1 MAGQTTVTAVR
12 KRKTIM
18 KHERHSTLWVSTL
31 TVIAILLVGVLI
43 GKGWERTG
51 YASETYEDLQIFA
64 EVMAQVKKHYVEETK
79 TKDLVQGAVRGM
91 LTSLD
96 PHSSYMTPE
105 MYKEMQVETKGE
117 FGGLG
122 IQIGIK
128 ENRLTVIAPIEDTPA
143 FAAGIQAGDFITKV
157 NDDLTKDLTLME
169 AVQKMR
175 GQKGT
180 TCILTIMREGIDS
193 PLTFNLTR
201 DIIKIQSVRSTVYEG
216 TTGYIRITQFQ
227 ESTPEDLSDALESL
241 KEKEIQGLILD
252 LRNNP
257 GGLLTAAVGVSEQF
271 LESGKMVVSIKGRNG
286 RKDEYRARFNGDP
299 FQYPMIVLVNQG
311 SASASE
317 IVAAALQ
324 DWGKAVIIGK
334 TTFGKGSVQTILPLS
349 DGSGLRLTTAKY
361 YTPKGE
367 SIHSV
372 GVKPDIIVEPK
383 AVTVAQV
390 GDSKGEAP
398 GTPSASISPHPSTST
413 SFEEKTSPEGETEEE
428 KENGIPENDVQLQK
442 AMELLKTW
450 KVFKQLKPLPS

>member
-1 MAGQTTVTAVR
+1 
-12 KRKTIM
+12 M
-18 KHERHSTLWVSTL
+18 KNERHSTVWVSSL

-64 EVMAQVKKHYVEETK
+64 EVLSQVKKHYVEETK
-79 TKDLVQGAVRGM
+79 TKDLVHGAVRGM
-91 LTSLD
+91 LAGLD
-96 PHSSYMTPE
+96 PHSSYMTPD

-143 FAAGIQAGDFITKV
+143 FAAGIQAGDIIAKV
-157 NDDLTKDLTLME
+157 DETPTKDLTLME

-175 GQKGT
+175 GPKGT
-180 TCILTIMREGIDS
+180 TITLTVVRVGIDS
-193 PLTFNLTR
+193 PLIFTLTR
-201 DIIKIQSVRSTVYEG
+201 DTIKIQSVRSKVFEG
-216 TTGYIRITQFQ
+216 TTGYVRITQFQ
-227 ESTPEDLSDALESL
+227 ESTPDDLSDALNGL
-241 KEKEIQGLILD
+241 KEKDIQGLILD

-271 LESGKMVVSIKGRNG
+271 LETGKLVVSIKGRNG
-286 RKDEYRARFNGDP
+286 RKDEYRARANGEIH
-299 FQYPMIVLVNQG
+299 QYPMIVLVNQG

-317 IVAAALQ
+317 IVAAAMQ

-334 TTFGKGSVQTILPLS
+334 TTFGKGSVQTILPLT

-361 YTPKGE
+361 YTPNEK

-372 GVKPDIIVEPK
+372 GVKPDIVVEPK
-383 AVTVAQV
+383 ALTVAQA
-390 GDSKGEAP
+390 GESEGKAT
-398 GTPSASISPHPSTST
+398 GTPSASISPQPSTPTNS
-413 SFEEKTSPEGETEEE
+413 EEKTAPDEESKKD
-428 KENGIPENDVQLQK
+428 KENGVPENDVQLQK

>member
-1 MAGQTTVTAVR
+1 MAGQTTVTEVR
-12 KRKTIM
+12 KGNTIM
-18 KHERHSTLWVSTL
+18 KHERHSTMWVTSL
-31 TVIAILLVGVLI
+31 TVIAILLAGVLI

-64 EVMAQVKKHYVEETK
+64 EVMAQVKKHYVEETE

-128 ENRLTVIAPIEDTPA
+128 DNHLTVIAPIEDTPA
-143 FAAGIQAGDFITKV
+143 FAAGIQSGDFITKV
-157 NDDLTKDLTLME
+157 NEDPTKDLTLME

-175 GQKGT
+175 GPKGT
-180 TCILTIMREGIDS
+180 TCTLTIIREGIDS
-193 PLTFNLTR
+193 PLIFTLTR
-201 DIIKIQSVRSTVYEG
+201 DTIKIQSVRSKVYEG

-227 ESTPEDLSDALESL
+227 ESTPNDLSKALEDLH
-241 KEKEIQGLILD
+241 EKEIQGLILD

-271 LESGKMVVSIKGRNG
+271 LESGKTVVSIKGRNG
-286 RKDEYRARFNGDP
+286 REDEYLARLNGEA
-299 FQYPMIVLVNQG
+299 FTYPMIILVNQG

-334 TTFGKGSVQTILPLS
+334 TTFGKGSVQTILPIS

-361 YTPKGE
+361 YTTTGK

-372 GVKPDIIVEPK
+372 GVKPDIVVEPK
-383 AVTVAQV
+383 ALTVAKAEAP
-390 GDSKGEAP
+390 KGETP
-398 GTPSASISPHPSTST
+398 GTPSASISSHPS
-413 SFEEKTSPEGETEEE
+413 SPSGSGEPTPPKGE
-428 KENGIPENDVQLQK
+428 KEKGNGVPENDVQLQK

>member
-1 MAGQTTVTAVR
+1 
-12 KRKTIM
+12 M
-18 KHERHSTLWVSTL
+18 KNERHSTVWVSSL

-64 EVMAQVKKHYVEETK
+64 EVLSQVKQHYVEETK
-79 TKDLVQGAVRGM
+79 TKDLVHGAVRGM
-91 LTSLD
+91 LAGLD
-96 PHSSYMTPE
+96 PHSSYMTPD

-143 FAAGIQAGDFITKV
+143 FAAGIQAGDIIAKV
-157 NDDLTKDLTLME
+157 DETPTKDLTLME

-175 GQKGT
+175 GPKGT
-180 TCILTIMREGIDS
+180 SVTLTVVRAGIDS
-193 PLTFNLTR
+193 PLIFTLTR
-201 DIIKIQSVRSTVYEG
+201 DTIKIQSVRSKVFEG

-227 ESTPEDLSDALESL
+227 ESTPDDLSNALTGL
-241 KEKEIQGLILD
+241 KEKNIQGLILD

-271 LESGKMVVSIKGRNG
+271 LESGKLVVSIKGRNG
-286 RKDEYRARFNGDP
+286 RKDEYRARANGGIH
-299 FQYPMIVLVNQG
+299 QYPMIVLVNQG

-317 IVAAALQ
+317 IVAAAMQ

-361 YTPKGE
+361 YTPNEK

-372 GVKPDIIVEPK
+372 GVKPDIVVEPK
-383 AVTVAQV
+383 ALTVA
-390 GDSKGEAP
+390 KAEEAEGNTS
-398 GTPSASISPHPSTST
+398 GTPSAALVTPPSTPTNS
-413 SFEEKTSPEGETEEE
+413 EEE
-428 KENGIPENDVQLQK
+428 TASDEKSKKDKENSVPENDLQLKK

-450 KVFKQLKPLPS
+450 KVFKQLTPTKS